1 MLGELKCAS
10 EMKAQSAVHQFV
22 WQPDQLVEYNSNFI
36 VGNVEKFKLLILR
49 LVCEIIETILHRL
62 ALLIMSDIIMI
73 L

>member
-36 VGNVEKFKLLILR
+36 VGNVEKFNLLILR
-49 LVCEIIETILHRL
+49 LVFVK
-62 ALLIMSDIIMI
+62 
-73 L
+73 